1 MNESY
6 TIKSL
11 VNYNRGEKVKRGKL
25 EVVRVENV
33 GHLERVL
40 AASPIQRLKK
50 ENDKQILIRDCP
62 YLGMKI

>member
-11 VNYNRGEKVKRGKL
+11 VNYNRGEEVKRGKL

-40 AASPIQRLKK
+40 AASPIQRLEKK
-50 ENDKQILIRDCP
+50 IINKF
-62 YLGMKI
+62 